1 MSSQYFLAIISSISS
16 IIFITPNGNLV
27 SIKQSLFILLPQPLT
42 TPGLLSVC
50 ISFLVL
56 GISSKENYKTSLT
69 VNNVTTLQPGY
80 SKCQYFSPFIG
91 LNYIPS
97 YDCTAFGLSI
107 HLLMTFG
114 LFPCVGCCDLY
125 HYEHSCAC
133 I

>member
-16 IIFITPNGNLV
+16 IIFITPNGNLI

-50 ISFLVL
+50 ISLLVL

-80 SKCQYFSPFIG
+80 SVSEVLVKC
-91 LNYIPS
+91 
-97 YDCTAFGLSI
+97 
-107 HLLMTFG
+107 
-114 LFPCVGCCDLY
+114 
-125 HYEHSCAC
+125 
-133 I
+133 